1 MLRALGALAL
11 RSSGGGSGS
20 GALTAW
26 GGALAP
32 SLESLPHALTNPWL
46 CRPEGDGERRF
57 TRGRGFQ
64 TSSGSSHGHSSD
76 DEGPK
81 ET

>member
-1 MLRALGALAL
+1 MLRALGALVL

-20 GALTAW
+20 GALVAST
-26 GGALAP
+26 GAIVPVLG
-32 SLESLPHALTNPWL
+32 SLPHALTNPWL
-46 CRPEGDGERRF
+46 HKMEGDGERRR
-57 TRGRGFQ
+57 TRGRGLQ